1 MDRTLSEKFLENI
14 AKTNPATNVKATVLL
29 DTNVLLEIYTRIDLL
44 TAWHECG
51 STELALQ
58 SPTYRYRQLRARY
71 STILAW
77 WLAKNSHIVG
87 LLGNEGA
94 IKLDAFAPKP
104 RAGED
109 ATPYVFTTAF
119 AHVIAPFVMPGWM
132 TGALIDVNH
141 AAKGTKADNEILAQA
156 AVDKTPL
163 VTHEGL
169 TEFGVKE
176 DPRKLRSRA
185 KSAGVPAFTAKEYL
199 DAASVDIANE
209 CREFVAACHR
219 AVENAQPQNPV
230 FDEFVAEEL
239 EPWYRFVLL
248 DEVAPEYAHISRPC

>member
-1 MDRTLSEKFLENI
+1 MDRTLSEKFRENI

-29 DTNVLLEIYTRIDLL
+29 DTNVLLEIYTRVDLL
-44 TAWHECG
+44 DSWHKCG
-51 STELALQ
+51 STESALQ
-58 SPTYRYRQLRARY
+58 SSTYRYRQLRARH

-77 WLAKNSHIVG
+77 WLAKNTHIVG

-94 IKLDAFAPKP
+94 IKLAAVAPKP

-119 AHVIAPFVMPGWM
+119 EHVIAPFVMPGWT
-132 TGALIDVNH
+132 TGALIGVNH
-141 AAKGTKADNEILAQA
+141 TAKGTKADNEILAQA

-169 TEFGVKE
+169 TEFGVNE
-176 DPRKLRSRA
+176 DRKKLRGRA
-185 KSAGVPAFTAKEYL
+185 KSAGVPVFTAKEYL
-199 DAASVDIANE
+199 DSAKVDIANA
-209 CREFVAACHR
+209 CREFVVACHT

-230 FDEFVAEEL
+230 FDQFVDEEL

-248 DEVAPEYAHISRPC
+248 DEVAPQYAHISRPC